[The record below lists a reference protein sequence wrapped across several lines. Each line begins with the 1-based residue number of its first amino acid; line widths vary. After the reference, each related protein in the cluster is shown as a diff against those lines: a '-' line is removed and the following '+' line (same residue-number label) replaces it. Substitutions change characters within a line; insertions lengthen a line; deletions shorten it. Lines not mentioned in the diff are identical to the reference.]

1 MWNLLLSA
9 LAPVVWG
16 STYLVTTEF
25 LPPDRPLLVGA
36 LRALPVGLWIVISSR
51 KFPRGSW
58 WWRATVLGILN
69 IGLFF
74 ALLFLAAYRLPG
86 GVAATLGAIQP
97 LLVASLGWLLLS
109 QKPSIFT
116 LLSGL
121 GGMIG
126 VALLVITPT
135 SHLDPVG
142 VGAALGGTVS
152 MAAGIVLTKRW
163 VRPVSLLVFTG
174 WQLVVG
180 GIFLALFS
188 LLIEGVP
195 PRLSATNLIGF
206 AYLGLVGTGLAYT
219 LWFRGIET
227 LGLSISFLG
236 LLSPVVATLLG
247 YVILDQRLTT
257 VQLLGM
263 FLVLGSVFAGQWLS
277 QMKGDKNLQPPHPIK
292 TLVKGGSYE

>member
-51 KFPRGSW
+51 KFPQGSW

-97 LLVASLGWLLLS
+97 LLVVGLGWLLLS

-135 SHLDPVG
+135 THLDPMG

-180 GIFLALFS
+180 GIFLTLFS

-195 PRLSATNLIGF
+195 HDSVP
-206 AYLGLVGTGLAYT
+206 
-219 LWFRGIET
+219 
-227 LGLSISFLG
+227 
-236 LLSPVVATLLG
+236 
-247 YVILDQRLTT
+247 LT
-257 VQLLGM
+257 
-263 FLVLGSVFAGQWLS
+263 
-277 QMKGDKNLQPPHPIK
+277 
-292 TLVKGGSYE
+292 